1 MRENTVGRNYAE
13 ALLTLG
19 TKAENRE
26 GFGAMIRDVATA
38 MQQNATLRR
47 FLESPRVSA
56 ADKNNVLS
64 KAYGDRVPRLFL
76 RFLQKLVE
84 NRRQM
89 LIPAIAAEYANLLDN
104 AEGRVHAEV
113 TVAKSMSEQEVQS
126 LAASLSKSVG
136 KTIVPQIVVN
146 PAILGGAVVKMGDT
160 VIDGSVRRKLGKLAQ
175 RMRVSA

>member
-13 ALLTLG
+13 ALLALA
-19 TKAENRE
+19 TKADNQE
-26 GFGAMIRDVATA
+26 GFGTMIRDVATA
-38 MQQNATLRR
+38 MQQNATLRQ

-56 ADKNNVLS
+56 ADKNKVLS
-64 KAYGDRVPRLFL
+64 KAYADRVPRLFL

-89 LIPAIAAEYANLLDN
+89 LIPEIAAEYANLLDN

-113 TVAKSMSEQEVQS
+113 TVAKAISEQDVQA
-126 LAASLSKSVG
+126 LVASLSKSVG
-136 KTIVPQIVVN
+136 KTVVPQIIVN

-160 VIDGSVRRKLGKLAQ
+160 VIDGSVRRKLGRLAQ